1 MNYAEHR
8 PYPLTHP
15 SSNGAFLS
23 HRSFSEAYGEG
34 DSGGTSFYTFTK
46 VPVYEKRRRWRR
58 WASEQPNPRLKAC
71 CKLLG
76 KTPAFIPYT
85 SATQVFEAGVV
96 MPVAGVVQEVV
107 QSKSAE

>member
-1 MNYAEHR
+1 MLVNFAEHR

-15 SSNGAFLS
+15 SSSVAFLS
-23 HRSFSEAYGEG
+23 HRSFSEG
-34 DSGGTSFYTFTK
+34 DSGGTSFYTFNK

-58 WASEQPNPRLKAC
+58 WALKQPNPRLKAC

-76 KTPAFIPYT
+76 KTPAFIPYA

-96 MPVAGVVQEVV
+96 MPVAGIVQEVV